1 MLKIKHIRSFCSAG
15 TYAAGLEICK
25 PGKIRKLRVEHIDD
39 DTVKANA
46 LVLGNFGYYHNARLV
61 LDARR
66 NNLLDDY
73 RCDCY
78 EQTQL
83 KHPCRHCIA
92 LALALAAD
100 GTNPLG
106 AALEAPQE
114 AEPDVPVAEPV
125 AAEPVEVVESI
136 PSATQLNAPEII
148 DLPAAPVIEL
158 PPVQPQGDPKGMEIL
173 FGHIPG
179 ENNTPMVW
187 YPNDTAKVFHT
198 NTGIIGTMGTGKT
211 QFTKSLITQLY
222 RKQENNFHGTPLGI
236 LIFDYKGDYNVSK
249 QDFVQAVNA
258 RVLSVVKLPFNPL
271 TLVRSRNFKPMLP
284 VHTANAFTD
293 TIARAY
299 RLGVKQRNALYTCI
313 DRAYQNA
320 GIVAADPQTWDKLA
334 PTFDMVFDIY
344 ENDREIPKNDS
355 LEAAMQDLHRFCVFE
370 SNPYHTTSLFDL
382 LKGVVVIDLS
392 GYDERLQSLIVGITL
407 DQFYAQ
413 MHSCGSSS
421 TDGSLRELTRMIL
434 VDEADNF
441 LRKDFPALKKIM
453 KEGREF
459 GVGTILSTQALD
471 HFATGEDDYSRYIMT
486 WVVHNVSDL
495 KRSDVEYVFRTRSG
509 SAETEA
515 LYGEIKS
522 CERFHSIVKIGNASP
537 VHIRDKAF
545 FELLRD
551 GDAPSEPIPT
561 PAAPVDLPEP
571 PILTAAPEDSPLES
585 TPMDVAEFT
594 RLVQDMNRQLKEEG
608 YGLDIPAPGDSA
620 DSGDCVD
627 SGDCAET

>member
-1 MLKIKHIRSFCSAG
+1 MLKIKHVRNFCSAG
-15 TYAAGLEICK
+15 TYAAGMEICK
-25 PGKIRKLRVEHIDD
+25 PGKIRKLQVDRIDE
-39 DTVKANA
+39 DTVKARA

-92 LALALAAD
+92 LALALASD
-100 GTNPLG
+100 GGDPMG
-106 AALEAPQE
+106 AALAARPESAQPEAPQM
-114 AEPDVPVAEPV
+114 PEPV
-125 AAEPVEVVESI
+125 LPVQEVPQEI
-136 PSATQLNAPEII
+136 PSAPQPEIM
-148 DLPAAPVIEL
+148 EL
-158 PPVQPQGDPKGMEIL
+158 PPEPVVEPQGDPKGMDIL
-173 FGHIPG
+173 LGHMPEQDNEPLIW
-179 ENNTPMVW
+179 N
-187 YPNDTAKVFHT
+187 PNDTTKVFHT

-211 QFTKSLITQLY
+211 QFTKSLIAQLY
-222 RKQENNFHGTPLGI
+222 RNQGNNFHGTPLGI
-236 LIFDYKGDYNVSK
+236 LIFDYKGDYNESK

-258 RVLSVVKLPFNPL
+258 RVLSVVRLPFNPL
-271 TLVRSRNFKPMLP
+271 TLVRGRNFKPMLP

-299 RLGVKQRNALYTCI
+299 RLGVKQRNALYSCI

-320 GIVAADPQTWDKLA
+320 GIVAADPQTWNKVA

-344 ENDREIPKNDS
+344 DNDREIPKNDS

-413 MHSCGSSS
+413 MHSRGSSA

-471 HFATGEDDYSRYIMT
+471 HFATGEDDYSRYVMT

-495 KRSDVEYVFRTRSG
+495 KRSDVEYVFRTGSG

-515 LYGEIKS
+515 LYAEIKR
-522 CERFHSIVKIGNASP
+522 CDRFHSIVKIGNASP
-537 VHIRDKAF
+537 VHVRDKAF
-545 FELLRD
+545 FELLKE
-551 GDAPSEPIPT
+551 DAG
-561 PAAPVDLPEP
+561 A
-571 PILTAAPEDSPLES
+571 
-585 TPMDVAEFT
+585 
-594 RLVQDMNRQLKEEG
+594 
-608 YGLDIPAPGDSA
+608 
-620 DSGDCVD
+620 
-627 SGDCAET
+627 